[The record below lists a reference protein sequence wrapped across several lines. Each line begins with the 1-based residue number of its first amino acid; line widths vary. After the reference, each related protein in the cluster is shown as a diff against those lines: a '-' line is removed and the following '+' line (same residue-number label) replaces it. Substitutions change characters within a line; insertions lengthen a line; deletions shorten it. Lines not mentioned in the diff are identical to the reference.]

1 MTFAKSI
8 STLSLALAMIGG
20 AVMLAPSSA
29 TAGTAKKAN
38 SGFISNG
45 ALGHNNIPCSK
56 RGGTDK
62 NCRVG
67 PPVNPPSRGCSKIT
81 MCRG

>member
-1 MTFAKSI
+1 MTTIKVL

-20 AVMLAPSSA
+20 ALVLTPSSA
-29 TAGTAKKAN
+29 SAGTVKKAN
-38 SGFISNG
+38 SGFISNP

-81 MCRG
+81 LCRG